1 MHLVEIDWCTSYL
14 MTNIDHWWNDWLI
27 DFLKAC
33 HSCTYSNF
41 PMKNYHVALT
51 SCSPYC
57 SLKAIIPLFSERP
70 IMEHLSQHGFINYFG
85 MQRFG
90 TSNISTHKVF
100 TQGVCTCRTFSTGCS
115 KVIVRYTMLDIVL
128 FIYLF
133 GVLLFQSILIHI
145 LWIFIRKSFR

>member
-1 MHLVEIDWCTSYL
+1 MGKFH
-14 MTNIDHWWNDWLI
+14 
-27 DFLKAC
+27 
-33 HSCTYSNF
+33 F
-41 PMKNYHVALT
+41 PMKNYHVAFT

-133 GVLLFQSILIHI
+133 GVLLFQSNLNSYILNFYPKVNPVTNNFEYSRLFLSVLMNAVIDI
-145 LWIFIRKSFR
+145 I

>member
-1 MHLVEIDWCTSYL
+1 MS
-14 MTNIDHWWNDWLI
+14 
-27 DFLKAC
+27 
-33 HSCTYSNF
+33 
-41 PMKNYHVALT
+41 
-51 SCSPYC
+51 
-57 SLKAIIPLFSERP
+57 LFSERP

-100 TQGVCTCRTFSTGCS
+100 AQGVCTCRTFSTGCS

-133 GVLLFQSILIHI
+133 GVLLFQSNLNSYILNFYPKVNPVTVNIPEKVVAAVKGAEKLKGFFTQENRI
-145 LWIFIRKSFR
+145 CNASSF